1 MKNIRHTDPRFN
13 DYRYFIGEKEYPK
26 EDVIEADEEKGY
38 IEYLFEGSNGIKDRR
53 KRETGKVFIVRF
65 EGYDE

>member
-1 MKNIRHTDPRFN
+1 MNIRHTHPKFN

-26 EDVIEADEEKGY
+26 EDVMEADEEKGY
-38 IEYLFEGSNGIKDRR
+38 IDYAVDTKNIPR
-53 KRETGKVFIVRF
+53 KKRDIGRVYIVRF